1 MEKAIVISGRTGG
14 STKQLNEYLE
24 KGWTV
29 KFAVSFADG
38 DDVLVIIELPEKWR
52 VLFDG
57 RLRRIKKIQLQ
68 LIRKRFTHKLA
79 AFSLQKGA

>member
-38 DDVLVIIELPEKWR
+38 DDVLVIIELPEK
-52 VLFDG
+52 
-57 RLRRIKKIQLQ
+57 
-68 LIRKRFTHKLA
+68 
-79 AFSLQKGA
+79 